1 MKLTITDKKTG
12 GDLILV
18 KDEPYLDHLFYSR
31 DKDKK
36 YFTLAWNRGD
46 KQTVTIDGE
55 LTELDANTLLPLMF
69 NQSFNFESPSDIVAW
84 RFNREFYCIIDND
97 AEVSCV
103 GFLFGLGDKL
113 LINLEEPA
121 KERLQSLL
129 EIFIHELN
137 TPDHIQADMLIMLLK
152 RLIVIL
158 TSIAKQAYVPDATLR
173 DERMDIFRKFNLLV
187 EANFH
192 KEHSVQF
199 YADALHKSPKTLANV
214 FLLYNR
220 KTPLQMIQ
228 ERIMIEAKRLLIYT
242 DKPVKQITYEL
253 GFEDPAY
260 FSNFFKRHMQA
271 SPAEFRIGK

>member
-1 MKLTITDKKTG
+1 M
-12 GDLILV
+12 ILV

-36 YFTLAWNRGD
+36 YFTLAWNQGD
-46 KQTVTIDGE
+46 KQMVTIDGN

-69 NQSFNFESPSDIVAW
+69 NQSFSLKGLRILLPGALTVK
-84 RFNREFYCIIDND
+84 FYCIIDND

-113 LINLEEPA
+113 LINLAEPA

-137 TPDHIQADMLIMLLK
+137 TPDHIQAGMLIMLLK
-152 RLIVIL
+152 RLIIIV
-158 TSIAKQAYVPDATLR
+158 TSIAKQAYVPDPALR

-187 EANFH
+187 EANYY

-199 YADALHKSPKTLANV
+199 YADALHKSP
-214 FLLYNR
+214 
-220 KTPLQMIQ
+220 Q
-228 ERIMIEAKRLLIYT
+228 
-242 DKPVKQITYEL
+242 
-253 GFEDPAY
+253 DPC
-260 FSNFFKRHMQA
+260 QCV
-271 SPAEFRIGK
+271 PAL